1 MDPYYQDDYVTLYHG
16 DCLTEHREWLDA
28 DVLVTDPPYGIAW
41 KKPKLPANKAL
52 GRGEQVAHDGIQN
65 DADTAARDD
74 VLKAWGSKPA
84 VVFGAPHLPQPTGTK
99 QTLVWQKPA
108 TVGIFGTVAGF
119 RRDWEAIYLLGGF
132 PGGPAQRSAIIK
144 SEGENTSYSRAGG
157 GHPHA
162 KPQSVMEILIGQCPP
177 GTIAE
182 PFAGSGTTL
191 VAAKALGRKVI
202 GVELEEKYCEII
214 AKRCAQDVL
223 DIFGGAA

>member
-1 MDPYYQDDYVTLYHG
+1 MKPYYEDESVTLYHG
-16 DCLTEHREWLDA
+16 DCLELADWWLDA

-41 KKPKLPANKAL
+41 SKPKLPANKAL
-52 GRGEQVAHDGIQN
+52 GRGEQVAHEGIQN
-65 DADTAARDD
+65 DGDTAARDAA
-74 VLKAWGSKPA
+74 LKKWGNKPA
-84 VVFGAPHLPQPTGTK
+84 VVFGAPHLPQPKGTK

-119 RRDWEAIYLLGGF
+119 RRDWEAIYLLGNF
-132 PGGPAQRSAIIK
+132 PAGPAKRSSIIK

-162 KPQSVMEILIGQCPP
+162 KPQAVMEILMSHCPA
-177 GTIAE
+177 GVIAE

-223 DIFGGAA
+223 DFGGAA